1 MGKIESLKELY
12 NDLSKGEIKLSEIV
26 SDYKKLGSRMMN
38 EKKYAK
44 YSIDFQILAT
54 YIEEEFGTS
63 LKKLA
68 QDDMKKEERKNVSR
82 KSNSSIRMNE
92 RKEKTKKSNIK
103 IAIEG
108 RKLER
113 SRASENVIRKRKMA
127 EEKNKQKISIEE
139 GKKLIFPDAKDISY
153 YEEKYPRRNL
163 PEGAIV
169 TRFAPSPTGFV
180 HIGGLY
186 QALVARTAAEKS
198 KGVFILR
205 IEDTDQKREIENGT
219 EGIIQSLKDFDM
231 MPDEGKI
238 SKDEEIGNYGPYQQS
253 LRKDIYQA

>member
-103 IAIEG
+103 IAIAG

-139 GKKLIFPDAKDISY
+139 GKKIVEG
-153 YEEKYPRRNL
+153 EER
-163 PEGAIV
+163 
-169 TRFAPSPTGFV
+169 
-180 HIGGLY
+180 
-186 QALVARTAAEKS
+186 
-198 KGVFILR
+198 
-205 IEDTDQKREIENGT
+205 
-219 EGIIQSLKDFDM
+219 
-231 MPDEGKI
+231 
-238 SKDEEIGNYGPYQQS
+238 
-253 LRKDIYQA
+253 

>member
-68 QDDMKKEERKNVSR
+68 QDNMKREERKNVSR

-92 RKEKTKKSNIK
+92 RNEKIKKSNIK
-103 IAIEG
+103 IAIAG

-113 SRASENVIRKRKMA
+113 SRASENAIRKRKMA

-139 GKKLIFPDAKDISY
+139 GKKIVEG
-153 YEEKYPRRNL
+153 EER
-163 PEGAIV
+163 
-169 TRFAPSPTGFV
+169 
-180 HIGGLY
+180 
-186 QALVARTAAEKS
+186 
-198 KGVFILR
+198 
-205 IEDTDQKREIENGT
+205 
-219 EGIIQSLKDFDM
+219 
-231 MPDEGKI
+231 
-238 SKDEEIGNYGPYQQS
+238 
-253 LRKDIYQA
+253 